1 LVRTAAVNL
10 FNREED
16 IALARLK
23 YKDRLRIS
31 EMYLSEKSAME
42 IAVSVGASLNTI
54 YVELQRGDTGK
65 LDKNQR
71 REYSPELAQRRV
83 QENVRR
89 CGGKKQVIA

>member
-1 LVRTAAVNL
+1 M
-10 FNREED
+10 
-16 IALARLK
+16 ARLK

-54 YVELQRGDTGK
+54 YVELQRGVTGK

>member
-1 LVRTAAVNL
+1 M
-10 FNREED
+10 
-16 IALARLK
+16 ARLK

-31 EMYLSEKSAME
+31 EMYLCEKSAME

-71 REYSPELAQRRV
+71 REYSPELAQRRG

>member
-1 LVRTAAVNL
+1 M
-10 FNREED
+10 
-16 IALARLK
+16 ARLK

-31 EMYLSEKSAME
+31 EMYLCEKSAME

-54 YVELQRGDTGK
+54 YVELARGDTGK

-89 CGGKKQVIA
+89 CGGKKQVIV

>member
-1 LVRTAAVNL
+1 M
-10 FNREED
+10 
-16 IALARLK
+16 ARLK

-31 EMYLSEKSAME
+31 EMYLCEKSAME

-83 QENVRR
+83 QETVRR

>member
-1 LVRTAAVNL
+1 M
-10 FNREED
+10 
-16 IALARLK
+16 ARLK
-23 YKDRLRIS
+23 YKDRLLIS

>member
-1 LVRTAAVNL
+1 M
-10 FNREED
+10 
-16 IALARLK
+16 ARLK

-31 EMYLSEKSAME
+31 EMYLCEKSAME

-89 CGGKKQVIA
+89 CGSKKQVIA

>member
-1 LVRTAAVNL
+1 M
-10 FNREED
+10 
-16 IALARLK
+16 ARLK

>member
-1 LVRTAAVNL
+1 M
-10 FNREED
+10 
-16 IALARLK
+16 ARLK

-31 EMYLSEKSAME
+31 EMYLCEKSAME

-89 CGGKKQVIA
+89 CGGKKQVLA

>member
-1 LVRTAAVNL
+1 M
-10 FNREED
+10 
-16 IALARLK
+16 ARLK

-31 EMYLSEKSAME
+31 EMYISEKSAME

>member
-1 LVRTAAVNL
+1 M
-10 FNREED
+10 
-16 IALARLK
+16 ARLK

-83 QENVRR
+83 QEHVRR

>member
-1 LVRTAAVNL
+1 M
-10 FNREED
+10 
-16 IALARLK
+16 ARLK

-89 CGGKKQVIA
+89 CGGKKRVIA

>member
-1 LVRTAAVNL
+1 M
-10 FNREED
+10 
-16 IALARLK
+16 ARLK

-71 REYSPELAQRRV
+71 REYSPDLAQRRV

-89 CGGKKQVIA
+89 CGGKKRVIA

>member
-1 LVRTAAVNL
+1 M
-10 FNREED
+10 
-16 IALARLK
+16 ARLK

-31 EMYLSEKSAME
+31 GMYLSEKSAME

>member
-1 LVRTAAVNL
+1 M
-10 FNREED
+10 
-16 IALARLK
+16 ARLK

-65 LDKNQR
+65 LDKTQR

>member
-1 LVRTAAVNL
+1 M
-10 FNREED
+10 
-16 IALARLK
+16 ARLK

-31 EMYLSEKSAME
+31 EMHLSEKSAME

-54 YVELQRGDTGK
+54 YVELVSGDTGK

-89 CGGKKQVIA
+89 CGGKKRAIA

>member
-1 LVRTAAVNL
+1 M
-10 FNREED
+10 
-16 IALARLK
+16 ARLK

-31 EMYLSEKSAME
+31 EMYLCEKSAME

-89 CGGKKQVIA
+89 CGGKKRVIA

>member
-1 LVRTAAVNL
+1 M
-10 FNREED
+10 
-16 IALARLK
+16 ARLK

-31 EMYLSEKSAME
+31 EMYLCEKSAME

-54 YVELQRGDTGK
+54 YVELERGDTGK

>member
-1 LVRTAAVNL
+1 M
-10 FNREED
+10 
-16 IALARLK
+16 ARLK

-31 EMYLSEKSAME
+31 EMYLCEKSAME

>member
-1 LVRTAAVNL
+1 M
-10 FNREED
+10 
-16 IALARLK
+16 ARLK

-89 CGGKKQVIA
+89 CGGKKQVIT

>member
-1 LVRTAAVNL
+1 M
-10 FNREED
+10 
-16 IALARLK
+16 ARLK

-54 YVELQRGDTGK
+54 YVELQRGDTGN

>member
-1 LVRTAAVNL
+1 M
-10 FNREED
+10 
-16 IALARLK
+16 ARLK

-71 REYSPELAQRRV
+71 REYSTELAQRRV

>member
-1 LVRTAAVNL
+1 M
-10 FNREED
+10 
-16 IALARLK
+16 ARLK

-31 EMYLSEKSAME
+31 EMYLCEKSAME

-89 CGGKKQVIA
+89 CGGKKQVIV

>member
-1 LVRTAAVNL
+1 M
-10 FNREED
+10 
-16 IALARLK
+16 ARLK

-89 CGGKKQVIA
+89 CVGKKQVIA

>member
-1 LVRTAAVNL
+1 M
-10 FNREED
+10 
-16 IALARLK
+16 ARLK

-71 REYSPELAQRRV
+71 RKYSPELAQRRMP
-83 QENVRR
+83 ENVRR

>member
-1 LVRTAAVNL
+1 M
-10 FNREED
+10 
-16 IALARLK
+16 ARLK

-54 YVELQRGDTGK
+54 YVEVQRGDTGK

>member
-1 LVRTAAVNL
+1 MRTAAVNL
-10 FNREED
+10 FHREED

>member
-1 LVRTAAVNL
+1 M
-10 FNREED
+10 
-16 IALARLK
+16 ARLK

-31 EMYLSEKSAME
+31 EMYLSEKSSME

>member
-1 LVRTAAVNL
+1 M
-10 FNREED
+10 
-16 IALARLK
+16 ARLK

-31 EMYLSEKSAME
+31 EMYLCEKSAME

-89 CGGKKQVIA
+89 CGGEKQVIA

>member
-1 LVRTAAVNL
+1 MVRTAAVNL

-31 EMYLSEKSAME
+31 EMYLCEKSAME

>member
-1 LVRTAAVNL
+1 M
-10 FNREED
+10 
-16 IALARLK
+16 ARLK

-71 REYSPELAQRRV
+71 RDYSPELAQRRV

>member
-1 LVRTAAVNL
+1 M
-10 FNREED
+10 
-16 IALARLK
+16 ARLK

-71 REYSPELAQRRV
+71 REYNPELAQRRV

>member
-1 LVRTAAVNL
+1 M
-10 FNREED
+10 
-16 IALARLK
+16 ARLK

-89 CGGKKQVIA
+89 CGGKKQAIA

>member
-1 LVRTAAVNL
+1 M
-10 FNREED
+10 
-16 IALARLK
+16 ARLK

-31 EMYLSEKSAME
+31 EMYLCEKSAME

-89 CGGKKQVIA
+89 CGGKKQVIE

>member
-1 LVRTAAVNL
+1 M
-10 FNREED
+10 
-16 IALARLK
+16 ARLK

-89 CGGKKQVIA
+89 CGGKKQGIA

>member
-1 LVRTAAVNL
+1 M
-10 FNREED
+10 
-16 IALARLK
+16 ARLK
-23 YKDRLRIS
+23 YKDRLRSS

>member
-1 LVRTAAVNL
+1 M
-10 FNREED
+10 
-16 IALARLK
+16 ARLK

-31 EMYLSEKSAME
+31 EMYLCEKSAME

-71 REYSPELAQRRV
+71 REYSPDLAQRRV

>member
-1 LVRTAAVNL
+1 M
-10 FNREED
+10 
-16 IALARLK
+16 ARLK

-65 LDKNQR
+65 LDMNQR

>member
-1 LVRTAAVNL
+1 M
-10 FNREED
+10 
-16 IALARLK
+16 ARLK

-42 IAVSVGASLNTI
+42 IAVAVGASLNTI

>member
-1 LVRTAAVNL
+1 M
-10 FNREED
+10 
-16 IALARLK
+16 ARLK

-31 EMYLSEKSAME
+31 EMYLCEKSAME

-54 YVELQRGDTGK
+54 YVEVQRGDTGK